1 MHTPLQIKDLR
12 NINQI
17 SPVSQLP
24 RSSQQIPAWIPTEE
38 VAVLYFFL
46 PPICFLFIALLPVLD
61 LHISVHFC
69 VKALFLTSIHGVP
82 FYS

>member
-1 MHTPLQIKDLR
+1 MHTPLQIKDLP

-24 RSSQQIPAWIPTEE
+24 RSSQQIPACIPTEE